1 MRYGEIKRTT
11 AETDIAV
18 SIALDGSGRAKAESG
33 IGFFDHMLTLFAAH
47 GLFDLNVLCHGDVHV
62 DGHHSVEDIG
72 IALGQALRQAIGD
85 KRGITRYGTFFLP
98 MDETLAFVSLDI
110 SGRPFLVYEC
120 DGMAP
125 MIGGYDTELT
135 EEFLRALAV
144 HAGLT
149 LHVRVLYGTNSHH
162 KVEAIFKALGHA
174 LRCRRIRVWTAFPP
188 RRGCCSMVAVIDY
201 GVGNLFSVE
210 KAFAA
215 VGAEVGVTRA
225 AEALK
230 RADKLVLPGV
240 GAFGDCMRNL
250 EATGLI
256 PVIREEIAAG
266 KPLLGICVGL
276 QILFEGSE
284 ETPEAKGLGIFKGIV
299 RKIHAPGLKVP
310 HMGWNSIRCR
320 QDSRL
325 LSGLGGQPYV
335 YFVHSYH
342 AVPEDRGIVL
352 ATTEYGEELT
362 AAVAWK
368 NVQATQFHPEKSG
381 DIGLRILK
389 NFMEGE

>member
-18 SIALDGSGRAKAESG
+18 SIALDGSGRAKVESG

-47 GLFDLNVLCHGDVHV
+47 GLFDLNVRCHGDVHV

-174 LRCRRIRVWTAFPP
+174 LRIAVSKDPRVD
-188 RRGCCSMVAVIDY
+188 G
-201 GVGNLFSVE
+201 
-210 KAFAA
+210 
-215 VGAEVGVTRA
+215 
-225 AEALK
+225 
-230 RADKLVLPGV
+230 
-240 GAFGDCMRNL
+240 
-250 EATGLI
+250 I
-256 PVIREEIAAG
+256 P
-266 KPLLGICVGL
+266 
-276 QILFEGSE
+276 S
-284 ETPEAKGLGIFKGIV
+284 TKGML
-299 RKIHAPGLKVP
+299 
-310 HMGWNSIRCR
+310 
-320 QDSRL
+320 
-325 LSGLGGQPYV
+325 
-335 YFVHSYH
+335 
-342 AVPEDRGIVL
+342 
-352 ATTEYGEELT
+352 
-362 AAVAWK
+362 
-368 NVQATQFHPEKSG
+368 
-381 DIGLRILK
+381 
-389 NFMEGE
+389 